1 MLFKK
6 LLRTLWNYKA
16 QFISM
21 IIMIALGVG
30 IFAGFSGEWYTIKRD
45 SSYFYNLTG
54 FSDYRIMNAEGFN
67 ESDLEKI
74 KNIDGIDKASL
85 VLSIDSSASDGDKVS
100 INTTTNMDVSGF
112 TVTSGNAYD
121 ESNTDGIWL
130 SDMYAKA
137 NDIKLGDS
145 FKLKY
150 KGLELDLKV
159 EGLIKSSEYL
169 ICVNDKTQLMPDFKN
184 MGYGYVTSKTIEKAL
199 GSTFYTQINAISN
212 LSKEEFEKKAFTALG
227 NSYILVTKNEVVSY
241 SEVKGEI
248 NEGKTM
254 ACLIPALFL
263 AIAMLTMITTMHRLT
278 VNEKMQIGILKAL
291 GFKDRKI
298 IVHYSSYALFIGLVG
313 SAFGIGI
320 GYALCWYIMN
330 PHGPMGTYFD
340 LPKWNLYMPW
350 YVWVVI
356 IVMNLVLML
365 VGYLSVKKILKGS
378 AADALRPYTPKK
390 MKPLLIEK
398 TKWFHK
404 RRFAFRWNIRDVFRH
419 KARSLMSIIGVV
431 GCTILLVATFGVK
444 YLLQGFIRDYY
455 DKPMKY
461 ETRINLSETV
471 SNEKALELATT
482 YSGDLSSTTP
492 ILIGEDVYSVD
503 VYKMDNNM
511 LAILDMNTNPI
522 NNVSNEGAYVPNKLA
537 NELKVK
543 VGDTIK
549 FKIFASDLEY
559 EVKVIEI
566 TRSLSGSIT
575 ITDKLADNL
584 KSLDGSKTNFIHQY
598 SSIYT
603 KEKDI
608 KVDEDIISYQTKKDI
623 INSFASIMNVLDVM
637 VVLLALA
644 SVILGI
650 VVLYNLGVLSYMERY
665 RELATLKVLGF
676 KDKKITSLLVT
687 QNMWMT
693 IFGIALGMPLGVWV
707 LKALMDL
714 LASDYD
720 IKLKCD
726 PRMFIYSAL
735 LVLVTSLLVSF
746 MVARKNKHI
755 DMVEALKAE

>member
-6 LLRTLWNYKA
+6 LLRTLGRYKA

-30 IFAGFSGEWYTIKRD
+30 IFAGFSGEWYTIKKD
-45 SSYFYNLTG
+45 AKYFYDLTG
-54 FSDYRIMNAEGFN
+54 FSDYRIMNSEGFSQ
-67 ESDLEKI
+67 SDLDKVLNVE
-74 KNIDGIDKASL
+74 GIDKASL
-85 VLSIDSSASDGDKVS
+85 YLSVDSIANDGDKVTL
-100 INTTTNMDVSGF
+100 NTTTNMEVSGF
-112 TVTSGNAYD
+112 TVTKGNSYD
-121 ESNTDGIWL
+121 ENNIDGIWL

-137 NDIKLGDS
+137 NKINLGDD

-199 GSTFYTQINAISN
+199 GMPFYSQINVISN
-212 LSKEEFEKKAFTALG
+212 LDKETFEKNVFSALE
-227 NSYILVTKNEVVSY
+227 NSYLLVTKNEAISY

-254 ACLIPALFL
+254 ASLIPVLFL

-298 IVHYSSYALFIGLVG
+298 IVHYSSYALFIGILG
-313 SAFGIGI
+313 SIFGIAL
-320 GYALCWYIMN
+320 GYGLCWYIMN

-340 LPKWNLYMPW
+340 LPRWNLYMPW
-350 YVWVVI
+350 YVWVAI
-356 IVMNLVLML
+356 IIMNLVLTF
-365 VGYLSVKKILKGS
+365 VGYASVKKILKGS

-444 YLLQGFIRDYY
+444 YLLQSFVTDYY
-455 DKPMKY
+455 EKPMNY
-461 ETRINLSETV
+461 EVRINLSNETN
-471 SNEKALELATT
+471 NEKALEIANT
-482 YSGDLSSTTP
+482 YSGDLTSTTP
-492 ILIGEDVYSVD
+492 ILINDKVYSVE
-503 VYKMDNNM
+503 VYNMDNN
-511 LAILDMNTNPI
+511 LISILDMNTKPI
-522 NNVSNEGAYVPNKLA
+522 KNVSNEGAYVPNKLA
-537 NELKVK
+537 SELKIKVGDEIEIKSFATGLEYKVK
-543 VGDTIK
+543 V
-549 FKIFASDLEY
+549 
-559 EVKVIEI
+559 VQI
-566 TRSLSGSIT
+566 TRSLTGNIV
-575 ITDKLADNL
+575 ITDDYAETIGLVHKYNC
-584 KSLDGSKTNFIHQY
+584 
-598 SSIYT
+598 IYT
-603 KEKDI
+603 KEKD
-608 KVDEDIISYQTKKDI
+608 VIINENIESIQTKKDI

-650 VVLYNLGVLSYMERY
+650 VVLYNLGILSYMERY

-693 IFGIALGMPLGVWV
+693 LFGMILGAPLGVWI
-707 LKALMDL
+707 LKVLMDL

-720 IKLKCD
+720 IKLRLD
-726 PRMFIYSAL
+726 PRMFIYSFI
-735 LVLVTSLLVSF
+735 LVTITSLFVSY
-746 MVARKNKHI
+746 MVARKNKYI
-755 DMVEALKAE
+755 NMVEALKAE

>member
-30 IFAGFSGEWYTIKRD
+30 IFAGFSGEWYTIKKD
-45 SSYFYNLTG
+45 SEYFYNLDG
-54 FSDYRIMNAEGFN
+54 FSDYRIMNATGFTA
-67 ESDLEKI
+67 SDLEKI
-74 KNIDGIDKASL
+74 ESISGVEKATL
-85 VLSIDSSASDGDKVS
+85 YLSADSIASDGDKVT
-100 INTTTNMDVSGF
+100 INTTTNMNVSGF
-112 TVTSGNAYD
+112 TLTKGNEYD
-121 ESNTDGIWL
+121 EENVGGIWL

-137 NDIKLGDS
+137 NKINLNDD
-145 FKLKY
+145 FKLTY
-150 KGLELDLKV
+150 KGMEINLKV

-169 ICVNDKTQLMPDFKN
+169 ICVTDETQMMPDFKN

-199 GSTFYTQINAISN
+199 GSTFYSQINVISN
-212 LSKEEFEKKAFTALG
+212 MSKEDFEKEAFTKLG
-227 NSYILVTKNEVVSY
+227 NAYLLVTKNEAVSY
-241 SEVKGEI
+241 SEVQGEI

-254 ACLIPALFL
+254 ASLIPVLFL

-298 IVHYSSYALFIGLVG
+298 IVHYSSYALFIGILG
-313 SAFGIGI
+313 SILGIGL
-320 GYALCWYIMN
+320 GYILCWYIMN

-356 IVMNLVLML
+356 VIINLLMVL
-365 VGYLSVKKILKGS
+365 VGFLSVKNILKGS

-444 YLLQGFIRDYY
+444 YLLTSFVTDYY

-461 ETRINLSETV
+461 ETRINLAEEIT
-471 SNEKALELATT
+471 NEKALEIANA
-482 YSGDLSSTTP
+482 YNGDLTSTTP
-492 ILIGEDVYSVD
+492 ILIGEDVYSID
-503 VYKMDNNM
+503 VYNVNND
-511 LAILDMNTNPI
+511 LISILDINTKPI
-522 NNVSNEGAYVPNKLA
+522 KNISNSGAYVPNKLA
-537 NELKVK
+537 SELNVK
-543 VGDTIK
+543 VGDKIK
-549 FKIFASDLEY
+549 IKTFVGGMEF
-559 EVKVIEI
+559 EVEVIQI
-566 TRSLSGSIT
+566 TRSLTGNIVISDDYADSIGLT
-575 ITDKLADNL
+575 HNY
-584 KSLDGSKTNFIHQY
+584 NC
-598 SSIYT
+598 IYT
-603 KEKDI
+603 KTKDVTI
-608 KVDEDIISYQTKKDI
+608 NSDIVSIQSKKDI
-623 INSFASIMNVLDVM
+623 INSFSSIMEVLDVM

-644 SVILGI
+644 SIILGI
-650 VVLYNLGVLSYMERY
+650 VVLYNLGILSYMERY

-693 IFGIALGMPLGVWV
+693 LFGMILGAPLGVWV
-707 LKALMDL
+707 LKVLMDL
-714 LASDYD
+714 LASDFD
-720 IKLKCD
+720 IKLRLD
-726 PRMFIYSAL
+726 PRMFIYSFI
-735 LVLVTSLLVSF
+735 LVLLTSLFVSY
-746 MVARKNKHI
+746 MVARKNKYI
-755 DMVEALKAE
+755 NMVEALKAE

>member
-30 IFAGFSGEWYTIKRD
+30 IFAGFSGEWYTIKKD
-45 SSYFYNLTG
+45 SEYFYNLDG
-54 FSDYRIMNAEGFN
+54 FSDYRIMNASGFN
-67 ESDLEKI
+67 TSDLEKI
-74 KNIDGIDKASL
+74 ESIDGVDKATL
-85 VLSIDSSASDGDKVS
+85 YLSADSIASDGDKVT
-100 INTTTNMDVSGF
+100 INTTTNIDVSGF
-112 TVTSGNAYD
+112 TVTKGNSYD
-121 ESNTDGIWL
+121 ENNVYGIWL

-137 NDIKLGDS
+137 NKINLNDD
-145 FKLKY
+145 FKLTY
-150 KGLELDLKV
+150 KGLEINLKV

-169 ICVNDKTQLMPDFKN
+169 ICVTDETQMMPDYKN
-184 MGYGYVTSKTIEKAL
+184 MGYGYVTSKTIEKVL
-199 GSTFYTQINAISN
+199 GSPFYSQINVISN
-212 LSKEEFEKKAFTALG
+212 LSKEEFEKEAFTKLENAYL
-227 NSYILVTKNEVVSY
+227 LVTKNEAVSY
-241 SEVKGEI
+241 SEVQGEI

-254 ACLIPALFL
+254 ASLIPVLFL

-298 IVHYSSYALFIGLVG
+298 IVHYSSYALFIGILG
-313 SAFGIGI
+313 SILGIGL
-320 GYALCWYIMN
+320 GYVLCWYIMN

-350 YVWVVI
+350 YVWLVI
-356 IVMNLVLML
+356 ALINVLMVL
-365 VGYLSVKKILKGS
+365 VGYLSVKNILKGT

-444 YLLQGFIRDYY
+444 YLLTSFVTDYY

-461 ETRINLSETV
+461 ETRINLAEETT
-471 SNEKALELATT
+471 NEKALEIANI
-482 YSGDLSSTTP
+482 YNGDLTSTTP
-492 ILIGEDVYSVD
+492 ILIGEDVYSID
-503 VYKMDNNM
+503 VYNVNNDLISVLDINTKPIKTLSDN
-511 LAILDMNTNPI
+511 
-522 NNVSNEGAYVPNKLA
+522 GAYVPNKLA
-537 NELKVK
+537 SELKVK
-543 VGDTIK
+543 VGDKIK
-549 FKIFASDLEY
+549 VKTFVGGAEF
-559 EVKVIEI
+559 EVEVIQI
-566 TRSLSGSIT
+566 TRSLTGNIV
-575 ITDKLADNL
+575 ITDDYAE
-584 KSLDGSKTNFIHQY
+584 SLDLAHKYNC
-598 SSIYT
+598 IYT
-603 KEKDI
+603 DKKDVTI
-608 KVDEDIISYQTKKDI
+608 NSDIISIQSKKDI
-623 INSFASIMNVLDVM
+623 INSFSSIMEVLDVM

-644 SVILGI
+644 SIILGI
-650 VVLYNLGVLSYMERY
+650 VVLYNLGILSYMERY

-693 IFGIALGMPLGVWV
+693 LFGMILGAPLGVWV
-707 LKALMDL
+707 LKVLMDL
-714 LASDYD
+714 LASDFD
-720 IKLKCD
+720 IKLSLD
-726 PRMFIYSAL
+726 PRMFIYSFI
-735 LVLVTSLLVSF
+735 LVLLTSLFVSY

-755 DMVEALKAE
+755 NMVEALKAE

>member
-6 LLRTLWNYKA
+6 LLRTLGRYKA

-21 IIMIALGVG
+21 IVMIALGVG
-30 IFAGFSGEWYTIKRD
+30 IFAGFSGEWYTIKKD
-45 SSYFYNLTG
+45 AKYFYDLTG
-54 FSDYRIMNAEGFN
+54 FSDYRIMNSEGFSQ
-67 ESDLEKI
+67 SDLDKVLNVE
-74 KNIDGIDKASL
+74 GIDKASL
-85 VLSIDSSASDGDKVS
+85 YLSVDSIANDGDKVTL
-100 INTTTNMDVSGF
+100 NTTTNMEVSGF
-112 TVTSGNAYD
+112 TVTKGNSYD
-121 ESNTDGIWL
+121 ENNIDGIWL

-137 NDIKLGDS
+137 NKINLGDD

-199 GSTFYTQINAISN
+199 GMPFYSQINVISN
-212 LSKEEFEKKAFTALG
+212 LDKETFEKNVFSALE
-227 NSYILVTKNEVVSY
+227 NSYLLVTKNEAISY

-254 ACLIPALFL
+254 ASLIPVLFL

-298 IVHYSSYALFIGLVG
+298 IIHYSSYALFIGILG
-313 SAFGIGI
+313 SIFGIAL
-320 GYALCWYIMN
+320 GYGLCWYIMN

-340 LPKWNLYMPW
+340 LPRWNLYMPW
-350 YVWVVI
+350 YVWVAI
-356 IVMNLVLML
+356 IIMNLVLTF
-365 VGYLSVKKILKGS
+365 VGYASVKKILKGS

-444 YLLQGFIRDYY
+444 YLLQSFVTDYY
-455 DKPMKY
+455 EKPMNY
-461 ETRINLSETV
+461 EVRINLSNETN
-471 SNEKALELATT
+471 NEKALEIANT
-482 YSGDLSSTTP
+482 YSGDLTSTTP
-492 ILIGEDVYSVD
+492 ILINDKVYSVE
-503 VYKMDNNM
+503 VYNMDNN
-511 LAILDMNTNPI
+511 LISILDMNTKPI
-522 NNVSNEGAYVPNKLA
+522 KNVSNEGAYVPNKLA
-537 NELKVK
+537 SELKIKVGDEIEIKSFATGLEYKVK
-543 VGDTIK
+543 V
-549 FKIFASDLEY
+549 
-559 EVKVIEI
+559 VQI
-566 TRSLSGSIT
+566 TRSLTGNIV
-575 ITDKLADNL
+575 ITDDYAETIGLVHKYNC
-584 KSLDGSKTNFIHQY
+584 
-598 SSIYT
+598 IYT
-603 KEKDI
+603 KEKD
-608 KVDEDIISYQTKKDI
+608 VIINENIESIQTKKDI
-623 INSFASIMNVLDVM
+623 INSFASIMKVLDVM

-650 VVLYNLGVLSYMERY
+650 VVLYNLGILSYMERY

-693 IFGIALGMPLGVWV
+693 LFGMILGAPLGVWI
-707 LKALMDL
+707 LKVLMDL

-720 IKLKCD
+720 IKLRCD
-726 PRMFIYSAL
+726 PRMFIYSFI
-735 LVLVTSLLVSF
+735 LVAMTSLFVSY
-746 MVARKNKHI
+746 MVARKNKYI
-755 DMVEALKAE
+755 NMVEALKAE

>member
-30 IFAGFSGEWYTIKRD
+30 IFAGFSGEWYTIKKD
-45 SSYFYNLTG
+45 SNYFYDLTG
-54 FSDYRIMNAEGFN
+54 FSDYRIMNASGFT
-67 ESDLEKI
+67 EADLNKVLGV
-74 KNIDGIDKASL
+74 NGVDKASL
-85 VLSIDSSASDGDKVS
+85 YLSVDSIADDGDKVT

-112 TVTSGNAYD
+112 TVTKGNEYD
-121 ESNTDGIWL
+121 ENNVNGIWL

-137 NDIKLGDS
+137 NKINLDDS

-150 KGLELDLKV
+150 KGLELNLKV

-169 ICVNDKTQLMPDFKN
+169 ICVTDKTQMMPDYKN
-184 MGYGYVTSKTIEKAL
+184 MGYGYVTSKTIENAL
-199 GSTFYTQINAISN
+199 GSPFYSQINVISS
-212 LSKEEFEKKAFTALG
+212 LEKEDFEKDVFTALG
-227 NSYILVTKNEVVSY
+227 NAYLLVSKNEAVSY
-241 SEVKGEI
+241 SEVQGEV

-254 ACLIPALFL
+254 ACLIPVLFL

-298 IVHYSSYALFIGLVG
+298 IVHYSSYALFIGLLG
-313 SAFGIGI
+313 SALGIGL
-320 GYALCWYIMN
+320 GYVLCWYIMN

-356 IVMNLVLML
+356 VVMNLLLML

-390 MKPLLIEK
+390 MKPLLVEK

-431 GCTILLVATFGVK
+431 GCTILLVATFGTK
-444 YLLQGFIRDYY
+444 YLLTSFVSDYY
-455 DKPMKY
+455 DKPMHY
-461 ETRINLSETV
+461 ETRINLSEETT
-471 SNEKALELATT
+471 NEKALEIANT
-482 YSGDLSSTTP
+482 YKGDLTSTTP
-492 ILIGEDVYSVD
+492 ILIGEDVYSIE
-503 VYKMDNNM
+503 VYNFYNDSEK
-511 LAILDMNTNPI
+511 LISVLDMNTKSI
-522 NNVSNEGAYVPNKLA
+522 DNVSNSGAYVPNKLA
-537 NELKVK
+537 KELKIK
-543 VGDTIK
+543 TGDTLKIK
-549 FKIFASDLEY
+549 SFASGVEY
-559 EVKVIEI
+559 DVEVLEI
-566 TRSLSGSIT
+566 TRSLTGSIV
-575 ITDKLADNL
+575 ITDDYAEELGL
-584 KSLDGSKTNFIHQY
+584 IHQY
-598 SSIYT
+598 SAIYT
-603 KEKDI
+603 KEKDVTI
-608 KVDEDIISYQTKKDI
+608 NENVVSYQTKKDI
-623 INSFASIMNVLDVM
+623 INSFSSIMEVLDVM
-637 VVLLALA
+637 VILLALA
-644 SVILGI
+644 SIILGI
-650 VVLYNLGVLSYMERY
+650 VVLYNLGILSYMERY

-693 IFGIALGMPLGVWV
+693 VFGVIVGMPLGVWV
-707 LKALMDL
+707 LKVLMDL

-726 PRMFIYSAL
+726 PRMFIYSAI
-735 LVLVTSLLVSF
+735 LVILTSLFVSY

-755 DMVEALKAE
+755 NMVEALKAE

>member
-6 LLRTLWNYKA
+6 MLRTLGRYKA

-30 IFAGFSGEWYTIKRD
+30 IFAGFSGEWYTIKKD
-45 SSYFYNLTG
+45 SKYFYDLTG
-54 FSDYRIMNAEGFN
+54 FSDYRIMNSEGFSQ
-67 ESDLEKI
+67 SDLDKVL
-74 KNIDGIDKASL
+74 KIDGIDKASL
-85 VLSIDSSASDGDKVS
+85 YLKVDSSASDGDKVTL
-100 INTTTNMDVSGF
+100 NTTTNMEGSGF
-112 TVTSGNAYD
+112 TVRKGKEYD
-121 ESNTDGIWL
+121 EANVDGIWL

-137 NDIKLGDS
+137 NKINLNDE

-150 KGLELDLKV
+150 KGLELNLKV

-169 ICVNDKTQLMPDFKN
+169 ICVTDKTQLMPDFKN

-199 GSTFYTQINAISN
+199 GMPFYSQINVISS
-212 LSKEEFEKKAFTALG
+212 LDKETFEKNVFSALE
-227 NSYILVTKNEVVSY
+227 NSYLLVTKNEAISY
-241 SEVKGEI
+241 SEVNGEI

-254 ACLIPALFL
+254 ASLIPVLFL

-298 IVHYSSYALFIGLVG
+298 IVHYSSYALFIGLLG
-313 SAFGIGI
+313 SVFGIGL
-320 GYALCWYIMN
+320 GYVLCWYIMN

-340 LPKWNLYMPW
+340 LPRWNLYMPW
-350 YVWVVI
+350 YVWVAI
-356 IVMNLVLML
+356 IIMNIVLTF
-365 VGYLSVKKILKGS
+365 VGYASVKKILKGS

-431 GCTILLVATFGVK
+431 GCTLLLVATFGVK
-444 YLLQGFIRDYY
+444 YLLHSFVSDYY
-455 DKPMKY
+455 EKPMNY
-461 ETRINLSETV
+461 EVRINLSDETN
-471 SNEKALELATT
+471 NEKALEIANT
-482 YSGDLSSTTP
+482 YSGDLTSTTP
-492 ILIGEDVYSVD
+492 ILINDKVYSIE
-503 VYKMDNNM
+503 VYNIENN
-511 LAILDMNTNPI
+511 LISILDMNTKPI
-522 NNVSNEGAYVPNKLA
+522 KNVSNSGAYLPNKLA
-537 NELKVK
+537 SELKK
-543 VGDTIK
+543 KAGDKITIK
-549 FKIFASDLEY
+549 SFTTGLEY
-559 EVKVIEI
+559 EIEVIEV
-566 TRSLSGSIT
+566 TRSLTGNIVIT
-575 ITDKLADNL
+575 SDYADEIGLAHKYNC
-584 KSLDGSKTNFIHQY
+584 
-598 SSIYT
+598 IYT
-603 KEKDI
+603 KEKNVPVNEYI
-608 KVDEDIISYQTKKDI
+608 ESVQTKKDI
-623 INSFASIMNVLDVM
+623 INSFSSIMEVLDVM
-637 VVLLALA
+637 VVLLAIA

-650 VVLYNLGVLSYMERY
+650 VVLYNLGILSYMERF

-693 IFGIALGMPLGVWV
+693 LFGMVLGAPLGVWI
-707 LKALMDL
+707 LKVLMDL

-726 PRMFIYSAL
+726 PRMFIYSFI
-735 LVLVTSLLVSF
+735 LVLLTSLFVSY

-755 DMVEALKAE
+755 NMVEALKAE

>member
-30 IFAGFSGEWYTIKRD
+30 IFAGFSGEWYTIKKD
-45 SSYFYNLTG
+45 SNYFYDLTG
-54 FSDYRIMNAEGFN
+54 FADYRIMNASGFT
-67 ESDLEKI
+67 EADLNKVLGV
-74 KNIDGIDKASL
+74 NGVDKASL
-85 VLSIDSSASDGDKVS
+85 YLSVDSIADDGDKVT

-112 TVTSGNAYD
+112 TVTKGNEYD
-121 ESNTDGIWL
+121 ENNVNGIWL

-137 NDIKLGDS
+137 NKINLDDS

-150 KGLELDLKV
+150 KGLELNLKV

-169 ICVNDKTQLMPDFKN
+169 ICVTDKTQMMPDYKN
-184 MGYGYVTSKTIEKAL
+184 MGYGYVTSKTIENAL
-199 GSTFYTQINAISN
+199 GSPFYSQINVISS
-212 LSKEEFEKKAFTALG
+212 LEKEDFEKDVFTALG
-227 NSYILVTKNEVVSY
+227 NAYLLVSKNEAVSY
-241 SEVKGEI
+241 SEVQGEV

-254 ACLIPALFL
+254 ACLIPVLFL

-298 IVHYSSYALFIGLVG
+298 IVHYSSYALFIGLLG
-313 SAFGIGI
+313 SALGIGL
-320 GYALCWYIMN
+320 GYVLCWYIMN

-356 IVMNLVLML
+356 VVMNLLLML

-390 MKPLLIEK
+390 MKPLLVEK

-444 YLLQGFIRDYY
+444 YLLTSFVSDYY
-455 DKPMKY
+455 DKPMHY
-461 ETRINLSETV
+461 ETRINLSEETT
-471 SNEKALELATT
+471 NEKALEIAD
-482 YSGDLSSTTP
+482 YYNGDLTSTTP
-492 ILIGEDVYSVD
+492 ILIGEDVYSID
-503 VYKMDNNM
+503 VYNVNSD
-511 LAILDMNTNPI
+511 LISVLDINTKPI
-522 NNVSNEGAYVPNKLA
+522 KTLSDTGAYVPNKLA
-537 NELKVK
+537 SELKVK
-543 VGDTIK
+543 VGDKIK
-549 FKIFASDLEY
+549 VKTFVGGAEF
-559 EVKVIEI
+559 EVKVIQI
-566 TRSLSGSIT
+566 TRSLTSNIV
-575 ITDKLADNL
+575 ITDDYAESLELAHKYNC
-584 KSLDGSKTNFIHQY
+584 
-598 SSIYT
+598 IYT
-603 KEKDI
+603 NKKDVTI
-608 KVDEDIISYQTKKDI
+608 NSDIVSIQSKKDI
-623 INSFASIMNVLDVM
+623 INSFSSIMEVLDVM
-637 VVLLALA
+637 VLLLALA
-644 SVILGI
+644 SIILGI
-650 VVLYNLGVLSYMERY
+650 VVLYNLGILSYMERY

-693 IFGIALGMPLGVWV
+693 VFGVIVGMPLGVWV

-726 PRMFIYSAL
+726 PRMFIYSAI
-735 LVLVTSLLVSF
+735 LVIITSLFVSY

-755 DMVEALKAE
+755 NMVEALKAE

>member
-30 IFAGFSGEWYTIKRD
+30 VFAGFSGEWYTIKKD
-45 SSYFYNLTG
+45 SKYFYDLTG
-54 FSDYRIMNAEGFN
+54 FADYRIMNPEGFN
-67 ESDLEKI
+67 NNDLEKI
-74 KNIDGIDKASL
+74 KSINGIDKATL
-85 VLSIDSSASDGDKVS
+85 YLSVDSIADDGDKVN

-112 TVTSGNAYD
+112 TVTKGNSYD
-121 ESNTDGIWL
+121 ENNLNGIWL

-137 NDIKLGDS
+137 NKINVNDS
-145 FKLKY
+145 FNLKY
-150 KGLELDLKV
+150 KGIELSLKV

-169 ICVNDKTQLMPDFKN
+169 ICVNDKTQLMPDYKN
-184 MGYGYVTSKTIEKAL
+184 MGYGYVTTKTIENAL
-199 GSTFYTQINAISN
+199 GMPFYSQINVISS
-212 LSKEEFEKKAFTALG
+212 LDKETFEKEAFTALE
-227 NSYILVTKNEVVSY
+227 NAYILVSKNEAISY

-254 ACLIPALFL
+254 ASIIPILFF

-291 GFKDRKI
+291 GFKDRKV

-313 SAFGIGI
+313 SVLGIGL
-320 GYALCWYIMN
+320 GYLLCWFIMN

-340 LPKWNLYMPW
+340 LPSWKLYMPW
-350 YVWVVI
+350 YVWLVI
-356 IVMNLVLML
+356 GLMNLVLVF
-365 VGYLSVKKILKGS
+365 VGFASVKKVLRGS

-431 GCTILLVATFGVK
+431 GCTILLVATFGIK
-444 YLLQGFIRDYY
+444 YLLSGFIKDYY
-455 DKPMKY
+455 DKPMHY
-461 ETRINLSETV
+461 ETRINLSD
-471 SNEKALELATT
+471 SINNEKALEIAKT
-482 YSGDLSSTTP
+482 YSGDLTSTTP
-492 ILIGEDVYSVD
+492 ILIGDDVYSIE
-503 VYKMDNNM
+503 VYKVDNN
-511 LAILDMNTNPI
+511 LISLLDINTKPI
-522 NNVSNEGAYVPNKLA
+522 NNMSNNGAYVPNKLA
-537 NELKVK
+537 SELKLK

-549 FKIFASDLEY
+549 FKSFATGLEY
-559 EVKVIEI
+559 EVKVLEI
-566 TRSLSGSIT
+566 TRSIT
-575 ITDKLADNL
+575 GNIVISDKLADDI
-584 KSLDGSKTNFIHQY
+584 SLIHTY

-608 KVDEDIISYQTKKDI
+608 TINENIVSYQTKKDI
-623 INSFASIMNVLDVM
+623 INSFAAIMEVMDLM

-650 VVLYNLGVLSYMERY
+650 VVLYNLGILSYMERY

-693 IFGIALGMPLGVWV
+693 IFGMILGAPIGVLV
-707 LKALMDL
+707 LKILMDL

-720 IKLKCD
+720 IKLRLD
-726 PRMFIYSAL
+726 SRMFIYSFI
-735 LVLVTSLLVSF
+735 LVLVTSLFVSY

-755 DMVEALKAE
+755 NMVEALKAE

>member
-6 LLRTLWNYKA
+6 LLRTLGRYKA

-30 IFAGFSGEWYTIKRD
+30 IFAGFSGEWYTIKKD
-45 SSYFYNLTG
+45 SKYFYDLTG
-54 FSDYRIMNAEGFN
+54 FSDYRIMNSEGFTQA
-67 ESDLEKI
+67 DLDKVLEVEGIEK
-74 KNIDGIDKASL
+74 ATL
-85 VLSIDSSASDGDKVS
+85 YLSVDSSANDGDKVTL
-100 INTTTNMDVSGF
+100 NTTTNMEVSGF
-112 TVTSGNAYD
+112 TVNKGNAYD
-121 ESNTDGIWL
+121 ENNIDGIWL

-137 NDIKLGDS
+137 NKINLDDT
-145 FKLKY
+145 FTLKY
-150 KGLELDLKV
+150 KGIELNLKV

-169 ICVNDKTQLMPDFKN
+169 ICVTDKTQLMPDFKN

-199 GSTFYTQINAISN
+199 GMPFYSQINVISN
-212 LSKEEFEKKAFTALG
+212 LDKETFEKDVFSALE
-227 NSYILVTKNEVVSY
+227 NSYLLVTKNEAISY

-254 ACLIPALFL
+254 ASLIPVLFL

-298 IVHYSSYALFIGLVG
+298 IVHYSSYALFIGILG
-313 SAFGIGI
+313 SVFGIAL
-320 GYALCWYIMN
+320 GYGLCWYIMN

-350 YVWVVI
+350 YVWVAI
-356 IVMNLVLML
+356 IIMNLVLTF
-365 VGYLSVKKILKGS
+365 VGYASVKKILKGS

-431 GCTILLVATFGVK
+431 GCTLLLVATFGVK
-444 YLLQGFIRDYY
+444 YLLHSFVSDYY
-455 DKPMKY
+455 EKPMNY
-461 ETRINLSETV
+461 EVRINLSDET
-471 SNEKALELATT
+471 SNEKALEIATT
-482 YSGDLSSTTP
+482 YSGDLTSTTP
-492 ILIGEDVYSVD
+492 ILIDENVYSIE
-503 VYKMDNNM
+503 VYNVENG
-511 LAILDMNTNPI
+511 LISILDMNTKPI
-522 NNVSNEGAYVPNKLA
+522 KNVSNEGAYVPNKLA
-537 NELKVK
+537 NELKIK
-543 VGDTIK
+543 VGDEIEIK
-549 FKIFASDLEY
+549 SFATGTVYS
-559 EVKVIEI
+559 VKVVQI
-566 TRSLSGSIT
+566 TRSLTGNIV
-575 ITDKLADNL
+575 ITDDYADTIGLAHKYNC
-584 KSLDGSKTNFIHQY
+584 
-598 SSIYT
+598 IYT
-603 KEKDI
+603 KEKDVAVNEYI
-608 KVDEDIISYQTKKDI
+608 ESVQTKKDI
-623 INSFASIMNVLDVM
+623 INSFSSIMEVLDVM

-650 VVLYNLGVLSYMERY
+650 VVLYNLGILSYMERY

-693 IFGIALGMPLGVWV
+693 LFGMIIGAPLGVWI
-707 LKALMDL
+707 LKVLMDL

-720 IKLKCD
+720 IKLRCD
-726 PRMFIYSAL
+726 PRMFIYSFI
-735 LVLVTSLLVSF
+735 LVGLTSLFVSY
-746 MVARKNKHI
+746 MVARKNKYI
-755 DMVEALKAE
+755 NMVEALKAE

>member
-30 IFAGFSGEWYTIKRD
+30 IFAGFSGEWYTIKKD
-45 SSYFYNLTG
+45 SEYFYNLDG
-54 FSDYRIMNAEGFN
+54 FADYRIMNQAGFTN
-67 ESDLEKI
+67 VDLEKI
-74 KNIDGIDKASL
+74 KKLDGIDDASL
-85 VLSIDSSASDGDKVS
+85 VLAADSTASDGDKVT
-100 INTTTNMDVSGF
+100 INTSTNMKVSGF
-112 TVTSGNAYD
+112 TLTSGNEYD
-121 ESNTDGIWL
+121 ETNLNGIWL

-137 NDIKLGDS
+137 NDIKLNDN
-145 FKLKY
+145 FKLKV
-150 KGLELDLKV
+150 KGLDLELKV

-169 ICVNDKTQLMPDFKN
+169 ICVTDKTQMMPDYKN
-184 MGYGYVTSKTIEKAL
+184 MGYGFVTSKTIENAL
-199 GSTFYTQINAISN
+199 GSTFYTQINVVSK
-212 LSKEEFEKKAFTALG
+212 LEKEEFEKKAFEALG
-227 NSYILVTKNEVVSY
+227 NAYLLVSKNEAVSY
-241 SEVKGEI
+241 SEVKGEE

-254 ACLIPALFL
+254 ASLIPVLFL

-298 IVHYSSYALFIGLVG
+298 VVHYSSYALFIGIIG
-313 SAFGIGI
+313 SLLGIGL
-320 GYALCWYIMN
+320 GYGLCWYIMN

-356 IVMNLVLML
+356 LIINLLLML
-365 VGYLSVKKILKGS
+365 VGYLSVKNILRGT

-444 YLLQGFIRDYY
+444 YLLTGFVKDYY
-455 DKPMKY
+455 DKPMNY
-461 ETRINLSETV
+461 EVRINLSEETT
-471 SNEKALELATT
+471 NEKALEIAND
-482 YSGDLSSTTP
+482 YNGDLTSTTP
-492 ILIGEDVYSVD
+492 ILIGEDVYSID
-503 VYKMDNNM
+503 VYKMDNN
-511 LAILDMNTNPI
+511 LISILDINTKPI
-522 NNVSNEGAYVPNKLA
+522 KEVSNNGAYVPNKLA
-537 NELKVK
+537 KELKVK

-549 FKIFASDLEY
+549 IKSFVGGIEY
-559 EVKVIEI
+559 EIEVVQI
-566 TRSLSGSIT
+566 TRSLTGNIV
-575 ITDKLADNL
+575 ITDKYAE
-584 KSLDGSKTNFIHQY
+584 SLTFAHKYNAIY
-598 SSIYT
+598 SAE
-603 KEKDI
+603 KEVTI
-608 KVDEDIISYQTKKDI
+608 NENIESYQTKKDI
-623 INSFASIMNVLDVM
+623 INSFSSIMEVLDVM

-644 SVILGI
+644 SIILGI
-650 VVLYNLGVLSYMERY
+650 VVLYNLGILSYMERY

-676 KDKKITSLLVT
+676 RDRKITSLLVT

-693 IFGIALGMPLGVWV
+693 VFGIILGAPLGVWV
-707 LKALMDL
+707 LKVLMDL
-714 LASDYD
+714 LASDFD
-720 IKLKCD
+720 IKLSLD
-726 PRMFIYSAL
+726 PRMFIYSSI
-735 LVLVTSLLVSF
+735 LVILTSLFVSY

-755 DMVEALKAE
+755 NMVEALKAE

>member
-6 LLRTLWNYKA
+6 LLRTLGRYKA

-30 IFAGFSGEWYTIKRD
+30 IFAGFSGEWYTIKKD
-45 SSYFYNLTG
+45 SKYFYDLTG
-54 FSDYRIMNAEGFN
+54 FSDYRIMNSEGFTQT
-67 ESDLEKI
+67 DLDKVLEVEGIEK
-74 KNIDGIDKASL
+74 ATL
-85 VLSIDSSASDGDKVS
+85 YLSVDSSANDGDKVTL
-100 INTTTNMDVSGF
+100 NTTTNMEVSGF
-112 TVTSGNAYD
+112 TVNKGNAYD
-121 ESNTDGIWL
+121 ENNVDGIWL

-137 NDIKLGDS
+137 NKINLDDT
-145 FKLKY
+145 FTLKY
-150 KGLELDLKV
+150 KGIELNLKV

-169 ICVNDKTQLMPDFKN
+169 ICVTDKTQLMPDFKN

-199 GSTFYTQINAISN
+199 GMPFYSQINVISN
-212 LSKEEFEKKAFTALG
+212 LDKETFEKDVFSALE
-227 NSYILVTKNEVVSY
+227 NSYLLVTKNEAISY

-254 ACLIPALFL
+254 ASLIPVLFL

-298 IVHYSSYALFIGLVG
+298 IVHYSSYALFIGILG
-313 SAFGIGI
+313 SVFGIAL
-320 GYALCWYIMN
+320 GYGLCWYIMN

-350 YVWVVI
+350 YVWVAI
-356 IVMNLVLML
+356 IIMNLVLTF
-365 VGYLSVKKILKGS
+365 VGYASVKKILKGS

-431 GCTILLVATFGVK
+431 GCTLLLVATFGVK
-444 YLLQGFIRDYY
+444 YLLHSFVSDYY
-455 DKPMKY
+455 EKPMNY
-461 ETRINLSETV
+461 EVRINLSDET
-471 SNEKALELATT
+471 SNEKALEIATT
-482 YSGDLSSTTP
+482 YSGDLTSTTP
-492 ILIGEDVYSVD
+492 ILIDENVYSIE
-503 VYKMDNNM
+503 VYNVENG
-511 LAILDMNTNPI
+511 LISILDMNTKPI
-522 NNVSNEGAYVPNKLA
+522 KNVSNEGAYVPNKLA
-537 NELKVK
+537 NELKIK
-543 VGDTIK
+543 VGDEIEIK
-549 FKIFASDLEY
+549 SFATGTVYS
-559 EVKVIEI
+559 VKVVQI
-566 TRSLSGSIT
+566 TRSLTGNIV
-575 ITDKLADNL
+575 ITDDYADTIGLAHKYNC
-584 KSLDGSKTNFIHQY
+584 
-598 SSIYT
+598 IYT
-603 KEKDI
+603 KEKDVAVNEYI
-608 KVDEDIISYQTKKDI
+608 ESVQTKKDI
-623 INSFASIMNVLDVM
+623 INSFSSIMEVLDVM

-650 VVLYNLGVLSYMERY
+650 VVLYNLGILSYMERY

-693 IFGIALGMPLGVWV
+693 LFGMIIGAPLGVWI
-707 LKALMDL
+707 LKVLMDL

-720 IKLKCD
+720 IKLRCD
-726 PRMFIYSAL
+726 PRMFIYSFI
-735 LVLVTSLLVSF
+735 LVGLTSLFVSY
-746 MVARKNKHI
+746 MVARKNKYI
-755 DMVEALKAE
+755 NMVEALKAE

>member
-6 LLRTLWNYKA
+6 LLRTLGRYKA

-30 IFAGFSGEWYTIKRD
+30 IFAGFSGEWYTIKKD
-45 SSYFYNLTG
+45 SNYFYDLTG
-54 FSDYRIMNAEGFN
+54 FADYRIMNSEGFS
-67 ESDLEKI
+67 EEDLNKVLSV
-74 KNIDGIDKASL
+74 NGIDKASL
-85 VLSIDSSASDGDKVS
+85 YLSVDSIASDGDKVT

-112 TVTSGNAYD
+112 TVTKGSEYN
-121 ESNTDGIWL
+121 ESNIDGIWL

-137 NDIKLGDS
+137 NKISVGDNLS
-145 FKLKY
+145 LKC
-150 KGLELDLKV
+150 KGIDLSLKV

-169 ICVNDKTQLMPDFKN
+169 ICVTDKTQLMPDYKN

-199 GSTFYTQINAISN
+199 GMPFYSQINVISS
-212 LSKEEFEKKAFTALG
+212 LDKETFEKDVFSALE
-227 NSYILVTKNEVVSY
+227 NAYLLVTKNEAVSY

-254 ACLIPALFL
+254 ASLIPVLFL

-298 IVHYSSYALFIGLVG
+298 IIHYSSYALFIGILG
-313 SAFGIGI
+313 SILGIGV
-320 GYALCWYIMN
+320 GYGLCWYIMN

-350 YVWVVI
+350 YVWVAI
-356 IVMNLVLML
+356 IVMNLVLTF
-365 VGYLSVKKILKGS
+365 VGYISVKKILRGS

-398 TKWFHK
+398 TKWFHR

-431 GCTILLVATFGVK
+431 GCTLLLVATFGVK
-444 YLLQGFIRDYY
+444 YLLQSFVSDYY
-455 DKPMKY
+455 EKPMNY
-461 ETRINLSETV
+461 EVRINLSDETN
-471 SNEKALELATT
+471 NEKALEIANT
-482 YSGDLSSTTP
+482 YSGDLTSTTP
-492 ILIGEDVYSVD
+492 ILINDKVYSIDVYNVENDLIS
-503 VYKMDNNM
+503 
-511 LAILDMNTNPI
+511 ILDLNTKPI
-522 NNVSNEGAYVPNKLA
+522 KNVSNSGAYLPNKLA
-537 NELKVK
+537 SELKK
-543 VGDTIK
+543 KAGDTITIK
-549 FKIFASDLEY
+549 SFATGLEY
-559 EVKVIEI
+559 EIKVVEI
-566 TRSLSGSIT
+566 TRSLTGNIV
-575 ITDKLADNL
+575 ITDDYADEIGLIHKYNCIY
-584 KSLDGSKTNFIHQY
+584 SQSKAEDVTINEYIE
-598 SSIYT
+598 SI
-603 KEKDI
+603 
-608 KVDEDIISYQTKKDI
+608 QTKKDI
-623 INSFASIMNVLDVM
+623 INSFSSIMEVLDVM
-637 VVLLALA
+637 VVLLAIA

-650 VVLYNLGVLSYMERY
+650 VVLYNLGILSYMERY

-693 IFGIALGMPLGVWV
+693 LFGMIIGAPLGVWI

-720 IKLKCD
+720 IKLRLD
-726 PRMFIYSAL
+726 PRMFIYSFILVAL
-735 LVLVTSLLVSF
+735 TSLFVSY
-746 MVARKNKHI
+746 MVARKNKYI
-755 DMVEALKAE
+755 NMVEALKAE

>member
-30 IFAGFSGEWYTIKRD
+30 IFAGFSGEWYTIKKD
-45 SSYFYNLTG
+45 SNYFYDLTG
-54 FSDYRIMNAEGFN
+54 FSDYRIMNASGFT
-67 ESDLEKI
+67 EADLNKVLGV
-74 KNIDGIDKASL
+74 NGVDKASL
-85 VLSIDSSASDGDKVS
+85 YLSVDSIADDGDKVT
-100 INTTTNMDVSGF
+100 INTTTNMEVSGF
-112 TVTSGNAYD
+112 TVTKGNEYD
-121 ESNTDGIWL
+121 ENNVNGIWL

-137 NDIKLGDS
+137 NKINLNDS
-145 FKLKY
+145 LKLKY

-169 ICVNDKTQLMPDFKN
+169 ICVTDKTQMMPDFKN
-184 MGYGYVTSKTIEKAL
+184 MGYGYVTSKTIENAL
-199 GSTFYTQINAISN
+199 GSTFYSQINVISS
-212 LSKEEFEKKAFTALG
+212 LEKEVFEKDVFTALG
-227 NSYILVTKNEVVSY
+227 NAYLLVSKNEAVSY
-241 SEVKGEI
+241 SEVQGEV

-254 ACLIPALFL
+254 ACLIPVLFL

-298 IVHYSSYALFIGLVG
+298 IVHYSSYALFIGLLG
-313 SAFGIGI
+313 SALGIGI
-320 GYALCWYIMN
+320 GYVLCWYIMN

-356 IVMNLVLML
+356 VVMNLLLML
-365 VGYLSVKKILKGS
+365 VGYLSVKNILKGT

-398 TKWFHK
+398 TKWFHR

-444 YLLQGFIRDYY
+444 YLLTSFVSDYY

-461 ETRINLSETV
+461 ETRINLSEETT
-471 SNEKALELATT
+471 NDKAIEIAD
-482 YSGDLSSTTP
+482 YYNGDLTSTTP
-492 ILIGEDVYSVD
+492 ILIGEDVYSID
-503 VYKMDNNM
+503 VYNVNSN
-511 LAILDMNTNPI
+511 LISVLDINTKPI
-522 NNVSNEGAYVPNKLA
+522 KTLSDTGAYVPNKLA
-537 NELKVK
+537 SELKVK
-543 VGDTIK
+543 VGDKIK
-549 FKIFASDLEY
+549 VKTFVGGAEF
-559 EVKVIEI
+559 EVEVIQI
-566 TRSLSGSIT
+566 TRSLTSNIV
-575 ITDKLADNL
+575 ITDDYAESLELAHKYNC
-584 KSLDGSKTNFIHQY
+584 
-598 SSIYT
+598 IYT
-603 KEKDI
+603 NKKDVTI
-608 KVDEDIISYQTKKDI
+608 NSDIVSIQSKKDI
-623 INSFASIMNVLDVM
+623 INSFSSIMEVLDVM

-644 SVILGI
+644 SIILGI
-650 VVLYNLGVLSYMERY
+650 VVLYNLGILSYMERY

-693 IFGIALGMPLGVWV
+693 VFGVIVGMPLGVWV

-726 PRMFIYSAL
+726 PRMFIYSAI
-735 LVLVTSLLVSF
+735 LVILTSLFVSY

-755 DMVEALKAE
+755 NMVEALKAE